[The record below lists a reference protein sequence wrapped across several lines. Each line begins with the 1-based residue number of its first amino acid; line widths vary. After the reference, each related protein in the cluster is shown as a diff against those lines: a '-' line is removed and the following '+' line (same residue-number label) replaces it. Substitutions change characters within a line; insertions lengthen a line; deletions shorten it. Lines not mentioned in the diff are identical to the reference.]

1 MSVTDVQGFVAAG
14 VASGIKDPPAPDLAI
29 VATADRVPVSAAGV
43 FTKNQMTA
51 APVLVCRDHLTA
63 TGGRAAAVILN
74 SGNANAATGA
84 AGLADAETMAADAA
98 SAMGIDPANVLVCST
113 GLIGY
118 RLPMGAIQS
127 GIPAVVAAAGPD
139 GGTDAATA
147 MMTTDTVAKQTL
159 RSATID
165 GITISVGGIAKG
177 AAMLEPNMATMLAVL
192 TTDAEL
198 SPIEATDLLQR
209 AVGPAFN
216 SLTVDGAQSTNDTV
230 LLLAN
235 GKAGRVDPEA
245 VLAPLTDACID
256 LAVMMA
262 DDAEGSTKTV
272 FITVRGAVSNDEA
285 AAVAR
290 SIANCQLVKCSW
302 YGKDPYWGRIAAEA
316 GSAATTFSPD
326 TLSIGY
332 GNGAAEVMTYAK
344 GEAVSP
350 EPGTPDAE
358 TLTTIMDGRR
368 LHLTVDLGQGEGQ
381 GRVITTDLTH
391 AYIDENMGTS

>member
-1 MSVTDVQGFVAAG
+1 MSVTSVPGFVAAG
-14 VASGIKDPPAPDLAI
+14 IACGIKSPTNPDLGF
-29 VATADRVPVSAAGV
+29 VATDDGQPVTAAGV
-43 FTKNQMTA
+43 FTANKMTA
-51 APVLVCRDHLTA
+51 APVIVCRTNLA
-63 TGGRAAAVILN
+63 RSQGRAAAVIIN
-74 SGNANAATGA
+74 SGNANAATGLGGMQDA
-84 AGLADAETMAADAA
+84 IQMSTVTAG
-98 SAMGIDPANVLVCST
+98 AMGIDSGHVLVCST
-113 GLIGY
+113 GLIGN
-118 RLPMGAIQS
+118 RLPMDTIEA
-127 GIPAVVAAAGPD
+127 GIPEVVAAATAD
-139 GGTDAATA
+139 GGPSAATA
-147 MMTTDTVAKQTL
+147 MMTTDTVAKHTTVH
-159 RSATID
+159 ATVGGI
-165 GITISVGGIAKG
+165 GITIGGIAKG

-198 SPIEATDLLQR
+198 TPKEATGLLQR

-235 GKAGRVDPEA
+235 GRAGRVDPES
-245 VLAPLTDACID
+245 LLEPLTEACMD

-272 FITVRGAVSNDEA
+272 FITVEGAVTDEDA

-316 GSAATTFSPD
+316 GSAASAFSAE
-326 TLSIGY
+326 TLSISY
-332 GNGAAEVMTYAK
+332 GDGTDTVVTYDR
-344 GEAVSP
+344 GEA
-350 EPGTPDAE
+350 TATDAE
-358 TLTTIMDGRR
+358 ALTGIMARR
-368 LHLTVDLGQGEGQ
+368 QLHLTVDLGQGPGT

>member
-1 MSVTDVQGFVAAG
+1 MSVTDVPGFVAAG
-14 VASGIKDPPAPDLAI
+14 LACGIKKPDSPDLAF
-29 VATADRVPVSAAGV
+29 VATEDGRPVTAAGV
-43 FTKNQMTA
+43 FTSNKMTA
-51 APVLVCRDHLTA
+51 PPVLVCRDHLSRTD
-63 TGGRAAAVILN
+63 GKAAAIIIN

-84 AGLADAETMAADAA
+84 DGMRDATRMAEATAA
-98 SAMGIDPANVLVCST
+98 ELGVATHEVLVCST

-118 RLPMGAIQS
+118 LLPMDNIED
-127 GIPAVVAAAGPD
+127 GIPKVVAARSSAGGPA
-139 GGTDAATA
+139 AATA
-147 MMTTDTVAKQTL
+147 MMTTDTVAKHTA
-159 RSATID
+159 RTAAVNGTTVSF
-165 GITISVGGIAKG
+165 GGIAKG
-177 AAMLEPNMATMLAVL
+177 AAMLEPNMATMLAVV

-198 SPIEATDLLQR
+198 TATEATDLLQR

-235 GKAGRVDPEA
+235 GRAGRVEPEA
-245 VLAPLTDACID
+245 LLETLTEVCVD

-272 FITVRGAVSNDEA
+272 FIRVTGAGSDDEA
-285 AAVAR
+285 ATVAR

-316 GSAATTFSPD
+316 GSAADSFSPD
-326 TLSIGY
+326 TLTISY
-332 GNGAAEVMTYAK
+332 GDGNSEQVTYHNGVATE
-344 GEAVSP
+344 
-350 EPGTPDAE
+350 PDAAV
-358 TLTTIMDGRR
+358 LAHIMDQRQ
-368 LHLTVDLGQGEGQ
+368 LHLTVDLGQGSGT